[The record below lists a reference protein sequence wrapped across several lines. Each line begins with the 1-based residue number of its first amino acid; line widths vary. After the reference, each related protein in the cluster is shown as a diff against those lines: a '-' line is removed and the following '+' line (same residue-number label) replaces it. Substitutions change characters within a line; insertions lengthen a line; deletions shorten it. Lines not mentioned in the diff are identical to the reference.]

1 MAHKNALVGRKAALA
16 LAVALTFGVSAVP
29 ETAGAAGLGPLTVQS
44 ALGQPLKAEVEV
56 TSVTPEELQSLS
68 VRLAPQAA
76 FRQAGIEFNPALAS
90 LRFSLDKSD
99 GRHIVRITSTQA
111 INEPFVDLLLELNWA
126 TGRLVREY
134 TFLLDPP
141 ELRVGKTPEPITPV
155 VVAQTPA
162 PAPVTAAKPSPEPEP
177 AVKTG
182 PAPAPAPASSATS
195 DPKPDTSSSSASEV
209 KVKSGD
215 TLSKIAVRNLPSG
228 VTLEQMLVALYRAN
242 PNAFAGS
249 NMNRLKAGT
258 ILRLPEATDVMAV
271 PAPDARRE
279 VVVQAKDFSSFRGNL
294 ASAVAKAAPSVAAAP
309 ESKSAQGQVTAKV
322 DDKAAPKADSK
333 DQVKLARPQSSS
345 AQTGATGG
353 GTTTA
358 AQADAALAKEKA
370 LKEANQRVAELERN
384 VSEMQK
390 LMAKQN
396 EALAKA
402 QEAAK
407 NKPATPS
414 APVPPTPAPVVKAEP
429 PKAEAPKAEPPKA
442 EAPKA
447 EPPKAEAPKAE
458 PPKAEAP
465 KAEPPKTEAAKAA
478 PPKKEPPKTPAP
490 APAEDKDILSALLQ
504 NPLVLGGVA
513 LFLALIGGGLVW
525 YRRRQAK
532 KLVKFQDSILAG
544 DDLKSNSIFGATGGK
559 SVDTNDSTFN
569 SSFTPS
575 ASQIDSNEVDPIAEA
590 DVYIAYG
597 RDTQAEEILKEALK
611 VTPDRHPIR
620 VKLLEIYA
628 NRKDLGSFSSLAGE
642 LYQQTNGDGEDW
654 ARASELGRSID
665 PRNPLYGA
673 QGDSSRQTQILPT
686 MAEPR
691 QDDFRTALSSA
702 PIPVD
707 FDLDANT
714 QPTPVPIAERTTS
727 LSGSGSADISTGRA
741 QNMSMQEPRL
751 SAANTSLGATQ
762 PSGALDFNLGQL
774 PASGAKAPSIEPKEP
789 AKVSLDFDLNLPS
802 SSVSSVNIPAQDL
815 SSISLDLD
823 SGKPAASPASFESIA
838 ADPAT
843 ARQQEMATKLDLAAA
858 YQEIGDREG
867 AKELLEEVVRG
878 GDPQQQ
884 SRAQKLLEG
893 IA

>member
-16 LAVALTFGVSAVP
+16 LAVALTFGVSAAP
-29 ETAGAAGLGPLTVQS
+29 ETARAAGLGPLTVQS

-90 LRFSLDKSD
+90 LRFSLDKSN

-141 ELRVGKTPEPITPV
+141 ELRIGKAPDPIAPVVVDQTPASASVTAPKPSPTPEPT
-155 VVAQTPA
+155 
-162 PAPVTAAKPSPEPEP
+162 
-177 AVKTG
+177 VKTG
-182 PAPAPAPASSATS
+182 PAPAPAPAPSATS
-195 DPKPDTSSSSASEV
+195 APKPDTSSSSASEV

-258 ILRLPEATDVMAV
+258 ILRLPEATDAMAV

-294 ASAVAKAAPSVAAAP
+294 ASAVAKAAPSVAAVP

-353 GTTTA
+353 GNTTA

-429 PKAEAPKAEPPKA
+429 PKAEAPKAEPPK
-442 EAPKA
+442 
-447 EPPKAEAPKAE
+447 
-458 PPKAEAP
+458 
-465 KAEPPKTEAAKAA
+465 TEAAKAA

-490 APAEDKDILSALLQ
+490 PAEDKDILSALLQ

-611 VTPDRHPIR
+611 VTPDRHAIR

-673 QGDSSRQTQILPT
+673 QGDSSRQTHMLPT

-707 FDLDANT
+707 FDLHANT

-774 PASGAKAPSIEPKEP
+774 PASDVKAPSIEPKEP

-823 SGKPAASPASFESIA
+823 SGKSAASLAGFESIA
-838 ADPAT
+838 ADPAA

>member
-29 ETAGAAGLGPLTVQS
+29 ETARAAGLGPLTVQS

-90 LRFSLDKSD
+90 LRFSLDKSN

-141 ELRVGKTPEPITPV
+141 ELRVGKAPEPITPV

-162 PAPVTAAKPSPEPEP
+162 PAPVTAPKPSPAPEP

-182 PAPAPAPASSATS
+182 PASAPAPAPSATS
-195 DPKPDTSSSSASEV
+195 APKPDTSSSSASEV

-258 ILRLPEATDVMAV
+258 ILRLPEATDAMAV

-294 ASAVAKAAPSVAAAP
+294 ASAVAKAAPSVAAVP

-414 APVPPTPAPVVKAEP
+414 APVPPAPAPV
-429 PKAEAPKAEPPKA
+429 
-442 EAPKA
+442 
-447 EPPKAEAPKAE
+447 KAE

-611 VTPDRHPIR
+611 VTPDRHAIR

-673 QGDSSRQTQILPT
+673 QGDSSRQTQMLPT

-727 LSGSGSADISTGRA
+727 LSGSGSADVSSGRA

-762 PSGALDFNLGQL
+762 TSGALDFNLGQL
-774 PASGAKAPSIEPKEP
+774 PASGVKAPSIEPKEP

-802 SSVSSVNIPAQDL
+802 SSASSVNIAAQDL

-838 ADPAT
+838 ADPAA

>member
-1 MAHKNALVGRKAALA
+1 
-16 LAVALTFGVSAVP
+16 
-29 ETAGAAGLGPLTVQS
+29 
-44 ALGQPLKAEVEV
+44 
-56 TSVTPEELQSLS
+56 
-68 VRLAPQAA
+68 
-76 FRQAGIEFNPALAS
+76 
-90 LRFSLDKSD
+90 
-99 GRHIVRITSTQA
+99 
-111 INEPFVDLLLELNWA
+111 
-126 TGRLVREY
+126 
-134 TFLLDPP
+134 
-141 ELRVGKTPEPITPV
+141 
-155 VVAQTPA
+155 
-162 PAPVTAAKPSPEPEP
+162 
-177 AVKTG
+177 
-182 PAPAPAPASSATS
+182 
-195 DPKPDTSSSSASEV
+195 
-209 KVKSGD
+209 
-215 TLSKIAVRNLPSG
+215 
-228 VTLEQMLVALYRAN
+228 
-242 PNAFAGS
+242 
-249 NMNRLKAGT
+249 
-258 ILRLPEATDVMAV
+258 
-271 PAPDARRE
+271 
-279 VVVQAKDFSSFRGNL
+279 
-294 ASAVAKAAPSVAAAP
+294 
-309 ESKSAQGQVTAKV
+309 
-322 DDKAAPKADSK
+322 
-333 DQVKLARPQSSS
+333 
-345 AQTGATGG
+345 
-353 GTTTA
+353 
-358 AQADAALAKEKA
+358 
-370 LKEANQRVAELERN
+370 
-384 VSEMQK
+384 
-390 LMAKQN
+390 
-396 EALAKA
+396 
-402 QEAAK
+402 
-407 NKPATPS
+407 
-414 APVPPTPAPVVKAEP
+414 
-429 PKAEAPKAEPPKA
+429 
-442 EAPKA
+442 
-447 EPPKAEAPKAE
+447 
-458 PPKAEAP
+458 
-465 KAEPPKTEAAKAA
+465 
-478 PPKKEPPKTPAP
+478 
-490 APAEDKDILSALLQ
+490 
-504 NPLVLGGVA
+504 
-513 LFLALIGGGLVW
+513 GLVW

-611 VTPDRHPIR
+611 VTPDRHAIR

-673 QGDSSRQTQILPT
+673 QGDSSRQTQMLPT

-823 SGKPAASPASFESIA
+823 SGKPAVSPAGFESIA
-838 ADPAT
+838 ADPAA

>member
-29 ETAGAAGLGPLTVQS
+29 ETARAAGLGPLTVQS

-90 LRFSLDKSD
+90 LRFSLDKSN

-141 ELRVGKTPEPITPV
+141 ELRVGKTPEPITSV

-162 PAPVTAAKPSPEPEP
+162 PAPVTAPKPSPASEP

-182 PAPAPAPASSATS
+182 PAPAPAPAPSATS
-195 DPKPDTSSSSASEV
+195 APKPDTSSSSASEV

-258 ILRLPEATDVMAV
+258 ILRLPEATDAMAV

-294 ASAVAKAAPSVAAAP
+294 ASAVAKAAPSVAAVP

-414 APVPPTPAPVVKAEP
+414 APVPPAPAPV
-429 PKAEAPKAEPPKA
+429 
-442 EAPKA
+442 
-447 EPPKAEAPKAE
+447 
-458 PPKAEAP
+458 

-611 VTPDRHPIR
+611 VTPDRHAIR

-673 QGDSSRQTQILPT
+673 QVDSSRQTQMLPT

-691 QDDFRTALSSA
+691 QDDYRTALSSA

-774 PASGAKAPSIEPKEP
+774 PASGVKAPSIEPKEP

-823 SGKPAASPASFESIA
+823 SGKPAVSPAGFESIA
-838 ADPAT
+838 ADPAA

>member
-1 MAHKNALVGRKAALA
+1 VAHKNALVGRKAALA
-16 LAVALTFGVSAVP
+16 LAVALTFGVSAAP
-29 ETAGAAGLGPLTVQS
+29 ETARAAGLGPLTVQS

-90 LRFSLDKSD
+90 LRFSLDKSN

-141 ELRVGKTPEPITPV
+141 ELRVGKAPEPITPV

-162 PAPVTAAKPSPEPEP
+162 PAPVTAPKPSPAPEP

-195 DPKPDTSSSSASEV
+195 APKPDTSSSSASEV

-258 ILRLPEATDVMAV
+258 ILRLPEATDAMAV

-294 ASAVAKAAPSVAAAP
+294 ASAVAKAAPSVAAVP

-322 DDKAAPKADSK
+322 DDKAAPKADSR
-333 DQVKLARPQSSS
+333 DQVKLARPQSGS

-370 LKEANQRVAELERN
+370 LKEAKQRVAELERN

-447 EPPKAEAPKAE
+447 EPPKTE
-458 PPKAEAP
+458 P
-465 KAEPPKTEAAKAA
+465 AKAA

-490 APAEDKDILSALLQ
+490 PAEDKDILSALLQ

-611 VTPDRHPIR
+611 VTPDRHAIR

-673 QGDSSRQTQILPT
+673 QGDSSRQTQMLPT

-714 QPTPVPIAERTTS
+714 QPTPAPIAERTTS
-727 LSGSGSADISTGRA
+727 LSGSGSADISSGRA

-774 PASGAKAPSIEPKEP
+774 PASGVKAPSIEPKEP

-802 SSVSSVNIPAQDL
+802 SSASSVNIPAQDL

-838 ADPAT
+838 ADPAA

>member
-29 ETAGAAGLGPLTVQS
+29 ETARAAGLGPLTVQS

-90 LRFSLDKSD
+90 LRFSLDKSN

-141 ELRVGKTPEPITPV
+141 ELRVGKTPEPITSV

-162 PAPVTAAKPSPEPEP
+162 PAPVTAPKPSPASEP

-182 PAPAPAPASSATS
+182 PAPAPAPAPSATS
-195 DPKPDTSSSSASEV
+195 APKPDTSSSSASEV

-258 ILRLPEATDVMAV
+258 ILRLPEATDAMAV

-294 ASAVAKAAPSVAAAP
+294 ASAVAKAAPSVAAVP

-414 APVPPTPAPVVKAEP
+414 APVPPAPAPV
-429 PKAEAPKAEPPKA
+429 
-442 EAPKA
+442 
-447 EPPKAEAPKAE
+447 KAE

-611 VTPDRHPIR
+611 VTPDRHAIR

-673 QGDSSRQTQILPT
+673 QVDSSRQTQMLPT

-691 QDDFRTALSSA
+691 QDDYRTALSSA

-774 PASGAKAPSIEPKEP
+774 PASGVKAPSIEPKEP

-823 SGKPAASPASFESIA
+823 SGKPAVSPAGFESIA
-838 ADPAT
+838 ADPAA

>member
-1 MAHKNALVGRKAALA
+1 VAHKNALVGRKAALA
-16 LAVALTFGVSAVP
+16 LAVALTFGVSAAP
-29 ETAGAAGLGPLTVQS
+29 ETARAAGLGPLTVQS

-90 LRFSLDKSD
+90 LRFSLDKSN

-141 ELRVGKTPEPITPV
+141 ELRIGKAPDPIAPVVVDQTPASASVTAPKPSPTPEPT
-155 VVAQTPA
+155 
-162 PAPVTAAKPSPEPEP
+162 
-177 AVKTG
+177 VKTG
-182 PAPAPAPASSATS
+182 PAPAPAPAPSATS
-195 DPKPDTSSSSASEV
+195 APKPDTSSSSASEV

-258 ILRLPEATDVMAV
+258 ILRLPEATDAMAV

-294 ASAVAKAAPSVAAAP
+294 ASAVAKAAPSVAVVP

-370 LKEANQRVAELERN
+370 LKEAKQRVAELERN

-402 QEAAK
+402 QEATK

-465 KAEPPKTEAAKAA
+465 KAEPPKTEPAKAA

-490 APAEDKDILSALLQ
+490 PAEDKDILSALLQ

-513 LFLALIGGGLVW
+513 LFLALIGGGLAW

-611 VTPDRHPIR
+611 VTPDRHAIR

-691 QDDFRTALSSA
+691 LDDFRTTLSSA

-707 FDLDANT
+707 FDLHANT

-727 LSGSGSADISTGRA
+727 LSGSGSADISSGRA

-774 PASGAKAPSIEPKEP
+774 PASDVKAPSIEPKEP
-789 AKVSLDFDLNLPS
+789 AKVSLEFDLNLPS

-823 SGKPAASPASFESIA
+823 SGKPAASPAGFESIA
-838 ADPAT
+838 ADPAD

>member
-29 ETAGAAGLGPLTVQS
+29 ETARAAGLGPLTVQS

-90 LRFSLDKSD
+90 LRFSLDKSN

-141 ELRVGKTPEPITPV
+141 ELRIGKAPDPIAPVVVDQTPASASVTAPKPSPTPEPT
-155 VVAQTPA
+155 
-162 PAPVTAAKPSPEPEP
+162 
-177 AVKTG
+177 VKTG
-182 PAPAPAPASSATS
+182 PAPAPAPSATS
-195 DPKPDTSSSSASEV
+195 APKPDTSSSSASEV

-258 ILRLPEATDVMAV
+258 ILRLPEATDAMAV

-294 ASAVAKAAPSVAAAP
+294 ASAVAKAAPSVAAVP

-458 PPKAEAP
+458 PPKT
-465 KAEPPKTEAAKAA
+465 EPAKAA

-490 APAEDKDILSALLQ
+490 PAEDKDILSALLQ

-513 LFLALIGGGLVW
+513 LFLALIGGGLAW

-611 VTPDRHPIR
+611 VTPDRHAIR

-727 LSGSGSADISTGRA
+727 LSGSGSADISSGRA

-774 PASGAKAPSIEPKEP
+774 PASDVKAPSIEPKEP

-823 SGKPAASPASFESIA
+823 SGKPAASPAGFESIA
-838 ADPAT
+838 ADPAA

>member
-1 MAHKNALVGRKAALA
+1 VAHKNALVGRKAALA

-29 ETAGAAGLGPLTVQS
+29 ETARAAGLGPLTVQS

-90 LRFSLDKSD
+90 LRFSLDKSN

-162 PAPVTAAKPSPEPEP
+162 PAPVTAPKPSPAPEP

-182 PAPAPAPASSATS
+182 PASAPAPAPSATS
-195 DPKPDTSSSSASEV
+195 APKPDTSSSSASEV

-258 ILRLPEATDVMAV
+258 ILRLPEATDAMAV

-414 APVPPTPAPVVKAEP
+414 APVPPAPAPV
-429 PKAEAPKAEPPKA
+429 KAEPPKA

-611 VTPDRHPIR
+611 VTPDRHAIR

-673 QGDSSRQTQILPT
+673 QGDSSRQTQMLPT

-727 LSGSGSADISTGRA
+727 LSGSGSADVSSGRA

-762 PSGALDFNLGQL
+762 TSGALDFNLGQL
-774 PASGAKAPSIEPKEP
+774 PASGVKAPSIEPKEP

-802 SSVSSVNIPAQDL
+802 SSASSVNIAAQDL

-838 ADPAT
+838 ADPAA

>member
-16 LAVALTFGVSAVP
+16 LAVALTFGVSAAP
-29 ETAGAAGLGPLTVQS
+29 ETARAAGLGPLTVQS

-90 LRFSLDKSD
+90 LRFSLDKSN

-141 ELRVGKTPEPITPV
+141 ELRIGKAPDPIAPVVVDQTPASASVTAPKPSPTPEPT
-155 VVAQTPA
+155 
-162 PAPVTAAKPSPEPEP
+162 
-177 AVKTG
+177 VKTG
-182 PAPAPAPASSATS
+182 PAPAPAPAPSATS
-195 DPKPDTSSSSASEV
+195 APKPDTSSSSASEV

-258 ILRLPEATDVMAV
+258 ILRLPEATDAMAV

-294 ASAVAKAAPSVAAAP
+294 ASAVAKAAPSVAAVP

-370 LKEANQRVAELERN
+370 LKEAKQRVAELERN

-402 QEAAK
+402 QEATK

-458 PPKAEAP
+458 PPKT
-465 KAEPPKTEAAKAA
+465 EPAKAA

-490 APAEDKDILSALLQ
+490 PAEDKDILSALLQ

-513 LFLALIGGGLVW
+513 LFLALIGGGLAW

-611 VTPDRHPIR
+611 VTPDRHAIR

-691 QDDFRTALSSA
+691 LDDFRTTLSSA

-707 FDLDANT
+707 FDLHANT

-727 LSGSGSADISTGRA
+727 LSGSGSADISSGRA

-774 PASGAKAPSIEPKEP
+774 PASDVKAPSIEPKEP

-823 SGKPAASPASFESIA
+823 SGKPAASPAGFESIA
-838 ADPAT
+838 ADPAD

>member
-1 MAHKNALVGRKAALA
+1 M
-16 LAVALTFGVSAVP
+16 
-29 ETAGAAGLGPLTVQS
+29 
-44 ALGQPLKAEVEV
+44 
-56 TSVTPEELQSLS
+56 
-68 VRLAPQAA
+68 
-76 FRQAGIEFNPALAS
+76 
-90 LRFSLDKSD
+90 
-99 GRHIVRITSTQA
+99 
-111 INEPFVDLLLELNWA
+111 
-126 TGRLVREY
+126 
-134 TFLLDPP
+134 
-141 ELRVGKTPEPITPV
+141 
-155 VVAQTPA
+155 
-162 PAPVTAAKPSPEPEP
+162 
-177 AVKTG
+177 
-182 PAPAPAPASSATS
+182 
-195 DPKPDTSSSSASEV
+195 
-209 KVKSGD
+209 
-215 TLSKIAVRNLPSG
+215 
-228 VTLEQMLVALYRAN
+228 
-242 PNAFAGS
+242 
-249 NMNRLKAGT
+249 
-258 ILRLPEATDVMAV
+258 
-271 PAPDARRE
+271 
-279 VVVQAKDFSSFRGNL
+279 
-294 ASAVAKAAPSVAAAP
+294 
-309 ESKSAQGQVTAKV
+309 
-322 DDKAAPKADSK
+322 
-333 DQVKLARPQSSS
+333 
-345 AQTGATGG
+345 
-353 GTTTA
+353 
-358 AQADAALAKEKA
+358 
-370 LKEANQRVAELERN
+370 
-384 VSEMQK
+384 
-390 LMAKQN
+390 
-396 EALAKA
+396 
-402 QEAAK
+402 
-407 NKPATPS
+407 
-414 APVPPTPAPVVKAEP
+414 
-429 PKAEAPKAEPPKA
+429 
-442 EAPKA
+442 
-447 EPPKAEAPKAE
+447 
-458 PPKAEAP
+458 
-465 KAEPPKTEAAKAA
+465 
-478 PPKKEPPKTPAP
+478 
-490 APAEDKDILSALLQ
+490 
-504 NPLVLGGVA
+504 LGGVA

-611 VTPDRHPIR
+611 VTPDRHAIR

-673 QGDSSRQTQILPT
+673 QGDSSRQTQMLPT

-691 QDDFRTALSSA
+691 QDDYRTALSSA

-727 LSGSGSADISTGRA
+727 LSGSGSADISSGRA

-762 PSGALDFNLGQL
+762 PLAALDFNLGQL
-774 PASGAKAPSIEPKEP
+774 PASGVKAPSIEPKEP

-802 SSVSSVNIPAQDL
+802 SSASSVNIPAQDL

-823 SGKPAASPASFESIA
+823 SGKSAASPAGFESIA
-838 ADPAT
+838 SDPAA

-884 SRAQKLLEG
+884 SRAQKILEG

>member
-29 ETAGAAGLGPLTVQS
+29 ETARAAGLGPLTVQS

-90 LRFSLDKSD
+90 LRFSLDKSN

-141 ELRVGKTPEPITPV
+141 ELRVGKAPEPITPV

-162 PAPVTAAKPSPEPEP
+162 PAPVTAPKPSPAPEP

-195 DPKPDTSSSSASEV
+195 APKPDTSSSSASEV

-258 ILRLPEATDVMAV
+258 ILRLPEATDAMAV

-294 ASAVAKAAPSVAAAP
+294 ASAVAKAAPSVAAVP

-429 PKAEAPKAEPPKA
+429 PKAEAPKAEPPKT
-442 EAPKA
+442 
-447 EPPKAEAPKAE
+447 EP
-458 PPKAEAP
+458 
-465 KAEPPKTEAAKAA
+465 AKAA

-611 VTPDRHPIR
+611 VTPDRHAIR

-673 QGDSSRQTQILPT
+673 QGDSSRQTQMLPT

-802 SSVSSVNIPAQDL
+802 SSVSSVNISAQDL

-823 SGKPAASPASFESIA
+823 SGKPAVSPAGFESIA
-838 ADPAT
+838 ADPAA

>member
-1 MAHKNALVGRKAALA
+1 
-16 LAVALTFGVSAVP
+16 
-29 ETAGAAGLGPLTVQS
+29 
-44 ALGQPLKAEVEV
+44 
-56 TSVTPEELQSLS
+56 
-68 VRLAPQAA
+68 
-76 FRQAGIEFNPALAS
+76 
-90 LRFSLDKSD
+90 
-99 GRHIVRITSTQA
+99 
-111 INEPFVDLLLELNWA
+111 
-126 TGRLVREY
+126 
-134 TFLLDPP
+134 
-141 ELRVGKTPEPITPV
+141 
-155 VVAQTPA
+155 
-162 PAPVTAAKPSPEPEP
+162 
-177 AVKTG
+177 
-182 PAPAPAPASSATS
+182 
-195 DPKPDTSSSSASEV
+195 
-209 KVKSGD
+209 
-215 TLSKIAVRNLPSG
+215 

-258 ILRLPEATDVMAV
+258 ILRLPEATDAMAV

-294 ASAVAKAAPSVAAAP
+294 ASAVAKAAPSVAAVP

-414 APVPPTPAPVVKAEP
+414 APVPPAPAPV
-429 PKAEAPKAEPPKA
+429 KAEPPKA

-611 VTPDRHPIR
+611 VTPDRHAIR

-673 QGDSSRQTQILPT
+673 QGDSSRQTQMLPT

-727 LSGSGSADISTGRA
+727 LSGSGSADVSSGRA

-762 PSGALDFNLGQL
+762 TSGALDFNLGQL
-774 PASGAKAPSIEPKEP
+774 PASGVKAPSIEPKEP

-802 SSVSSVNIPAQDL
+802 SSASSVNIAAQDL

-838 ADPAT
+838 ADPAA